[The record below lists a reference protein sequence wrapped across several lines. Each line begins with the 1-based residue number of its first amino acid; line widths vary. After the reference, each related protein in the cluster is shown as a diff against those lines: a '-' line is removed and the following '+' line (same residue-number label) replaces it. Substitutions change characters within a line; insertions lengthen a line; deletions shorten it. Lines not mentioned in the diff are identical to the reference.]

1 MSIPNWFTL
10 YVFVTFTGYSNL
22 LSFFFLI
29 YFKSCKSSIENEKMN
44 KKKPLYVKI
53 SEKFKNIKIS
63 IK

>member
-1 MSIPNWFTL
+1 MCSL
-10 YVFVTFTGYSNL
+10 HLQVTQI
-22 LSFFFLI
+22 SFRFFLI
-29 YFKSCKSSIENEKMN
+29 YFKSCKSSIENEKTN